1 MKKEVLLNITGVQGI
16 DDNKETV
23 EFSTVGTMETDLT
36 GTHFYYD
43 ESQIL
48 KAGSIKTALNILNDG
63 SVILER
69 SGDLNTRLVL
79 EKNKRNNCH
88 YNTPFGDMMIGI
100 YCNQLD
106 IDLNGN
112 TGRVFMDYSI
122 DSNFKEISKNEV
134 TINIKEV

>member
-1 MKKEVLLNITGVQGI
+1 MKKEVLLNIKGIQGI
-16 DDNKETV
+16 DDDKETI
-23 EFSTVGTMETDLT
+23 EFSTVGSMETDLT

-69 SGDLNTRLVL
+69 SGDITTRLVL
-79 EKNKRNNCH
+79 EKQKRNSCH
-88 YNTPFGDMMIGI
+88 YNTPFGEMMIGI
-100 YCNQLD
+100 YCNCLEV
-106 IDLNGN
+106 DLNGA

-122 DSNFKEISKNEV
+122 DSNFREISKNEV

>member
-16 DDNKETV
+16 DDNKETI
-23 EFSTVGTMETDLT
+23 EFSTVGTMETDLS

-79 EKNKRNNCH
+79 EQNKRNNCH
-88 YNTPFGDMMIGI
+88 YNTPFGDMIIGI
-100 YCNQLD
+100 YCNRLD
-106 IDLNGN
+106 VDLSGN

-122 DSNFKEISKNEV
+122 DSNFREISKNEV

>member
-1 MKKEVLLNITGVQGI
+1 MKKEVLLNIKGVQGI
-16 DDNKETV
+16 DDDKETI
-23 EFSTVGTMETDLT
+23 EFSTVGSMETDLT

-48 KAGSIKTALNILNDG
+48 KASSIKTALNILNDG

-69 SGDLNTRLVL
+69 SGDITTRLVL
-79 EKNKRNNCH
+79 EKQKRNSCH
-88 YNTPFGDMMIGI
+88 YNTPFGEMMIGI
-100 YCNQLD
+100 YCNCLEV
-106 IDLNGN
+106 DLNGA

-122 DSNFKEISKNEV
+122 DSNFREISKNEV

>member
-1 MKKEVLLNITGVQGI
+1 MKKEVLLNIKGVQGI
-16 DDNKETV
+16 DDDKETI
-23 EFSTVGTMETDLT
+23 EFSTVGSMETDLT

-69 SGDLNTRLVL
+69 SGDITTRLVL
-79 EKNKRNNCH
+79 EKQKRNSCH
-88 YNTPFGDMMIGI
+88 YNTPFGEMMIGI
-100 YCNQLD
+100 YCNCLEV
-106 IDLNGN
+106 DLNGA

-122 DSNFKEISKNEV
+122 DSNFREISKKEV

>member
-1 MKKEVLLNITGVQGI
+1 MKKEVLLSITGVQGT
-16 DDNKETV
+16 DGNKDTV
-23 EFSTVGTMETDLT
+23 EFSTVGTMETDLA

-69 SGDLNTRLVL
+69 SGDLSTRLVL

-88 YNTPFGDMMIGI
+88 YVTPFGDMMIGI
-100 YCNQLD
+100 YCNRLD
-106 IDLNGN
+106 VDLNGAK
-112 TGRVFMDYSI
+112 GKIFMNYSI